1 MLQFQYER
9 TFILNKTNGYVLYDD
24 MIKFFSWLLKLK
36 MENNIIKKYLLK
48 KKKEVG
54 LLGYLVIVFKWIQEG
69 ILFLCVMNGVL
80 IEGNGACFP
89 LLCDR
94 SKAFKLQVEGLVNDL
109 KTSALST
116 QEKLETIEEK
126 SENLVQNSNQIQE
139 SIITIDEQSQKVG
152 ENLKNLLGDFGI
164 VMRHSKGLNE
174 QAKGISLSQMELLEG
189 QGLMKEKMEES
200 TAHILESSSNLRQEI
215 DVLEKKTGEVGKEV
229 IKVGA
234 GLSKKLQNLQGKTD
248 DIADMAGIT
257 VEKQHELL
265 VGQSEALK
273 GLQSLTEFQSEALEE
288 SRVSLQEIVGFAHG
302 QHQELQEQQ
311 KQLLQAHNLLA
322 INSKSMLEA
331 QEAFESKQGNMFKAI
346 DKLFALHNAML
357 LESRLIKAIFIYSL
371 LIVVIYMFT
380 STKQTYSVRCSLY
393 IGLCI
398 AFALECGILQFS
410 SIEIEQKTQLR
421 TIIKSLLCG
430 FALIQ
435 LLYSFITYRDYEALN
450 HNMLATLIEKV
461 NKIEKVRDFSLED
474 DWEDDSHIDWLSWV
488 EMDLPEDLSINE
500 DPDYMPPILDQHVG
514 TSQNFK

>member
-1 MLQFQYER
+1 M
-9 TFILNKTNGYVLYDD
+9 
-24 MIKFFSWLLKLK
+24 
-36 MENNIIKKYLLK
+36 
-48 KKKEVG
+48 
-54 LLGYLVIVFKWIQEG
+54 
-69 ILFLCVMNGVL
+69 
-80 IEGNGACFP
+80 
-89 LLCDR
+89 
-94 SKAFKLQVEGLVNDL
+94 NDL

-288 SRVSLQEIVGFAHG
+288 SRYNV
-302 QHQELQEQQ
+302 
-311 KQLLQAHNLLA
+311 
-322 INSKSMLEA
+322 
-331 QEAFESKQGNMFKAI
+331 
-346 DKLFALHNAML
+346 
-357 LESRLIKAIFIYSL
+357 
-371 LIVVIYMFT
+371 
-380 STKQTYSVRCSLY
+380 
-393 IGLCI
+393 
-398 AFALECGILQFS
+398 
-410 SIEIEQKTQLR
+410 
-421 TIIKSLLCG
+421 
-430 FALIQ
+430 
-435 LLYSFITYRDYEALN
+435 
-450 HNMLATLIEKV
+450 
-461 NKIEKVRDFSLED
+461 
-474 DWEDDSHIDWLSWV
+474 
-488 EMDLPEDLSINE
+488 
-500 DPDYMPPILDQHVG
+500 
-514 TSQNFK
+514 